1 MESNVKSY
9 KLDNY
14 YIKISI
20 FGNSIKIVLK
30 NSLEPASEHTRSFT
44 LEDFRKIDNLF
55 NTIQNLEQIIHLIDS
70 GFKNKLVKVV
80 EVGASIRIVTQ
91 VFKHGVPHQ
100 VDFPISEK
108 GAFTFTKSST
118 NKLITRKTT
127 TQTQYLKETG
137 SNEIDPRFSIE
148 IGLDP
153 SKVARQSINANTAEI
168 IKSIQDQQNINLQ
181 NLNTTKID
189 LDKIQIPPIEQTSNV
204 NLGAD
209 ILSTAQNN
217 NIQEASTQLNIEEY
231 KATSTPEITTQD
243 TSAQFNFGEY
253 QATTSTQNITTQDT
267 TAQFNYGEY
276 QATTSTPEITTQDTT
291 AQLNLGEYQATS
303 TPEIT
308 TQDTSAQFNFGEYKS
323 TSTTEITTQDTSAQ
337 FNFGEYQATSS
348 TPEITTQD
356 TSAQFNF
363 GEYQATSSTPEITTQ
378 DTSAQFN
385 FGEYQATSTPEITT
399 QDTSAQFNFG
409 EYKSTSTTE
418 MTTQYNVANTFESN
432 PISVPVETGV
442 GQTTTTTT
450 TNTYSA
456 PYITPADDLGQTD
469 TGYNQANYGEYQST
483 TNTNYDTQNFANIEI
498 KPNVQDDR
506 LNKLEGETSN
516 LKNEHEQIHN
526 KLITLSSQV
535 NSYKNQLELLE
546 KEKTSSELSS
556 LRAENAAIKQQLS
569 ELKSLRSEASDVT
582 VLRSQLLELEAL
594 RRKASEMDSLKG
606 QLNELTALRAKVAE
620 LSGLKNQLDEL
631 NSLKAQVSQI
641 NSVRMNDL
649 NMLREKVDKLFTS
662 KFNTESS
669 EKEILKQKVE
679 DLEGLNAQYEQEIRS
694 LRQSSKVQESEFE
707 KRQHIFQDKTQNIT
721 VKGDIIHSIDELEL
735 LTRKMNKNNNK
746 ITLNLIYKATTDS
759 DKAQAFHEKCDEAQ
773 STLVLVETD
782 KGKRFGGFTT
792 CSWAGDC
799 EEKKDA
805 DAFVFSLDK
814 MQVYENIPSE
824 LAIGCYPNFGPIFLG
839 CQIRIYD
846 HAFTKGGTTYE
857 KGLNFNTEE
866 DYELTGGD
874 KNFNVKEIEVYEV
887 IA

>member
-9 KLDNY
+9 TLDNY

-20 FGNSIKIVLK
+20 FGNSIKIVCK
-30 NSLEPASEHTRSFT
+30 NSLEPTSEHTRSFT
-44 LEDFRKIDNLF
+44 LEDIRKIDHAF
-55 NTIQNLEQIIHLIDS
+55 NSIQNLEQIIYLIDV
-70 GFKNKLVKVV
+70 GFKNKMVKVV
-80 EVGASIRIVTQ
+80 KVGASIRIVIQ
-91 VFKHGVPHQ
+91 VVLHGVPHQ
-100 VDFPISEK
+100 VDFPITEK
-108 GAFTFTKSST
+108 GDFTFTKSST
-118 NKLITRKTT
+118 NKLITTKTT

-137 SNEIDPRFSIE
+137 SNEIDPRFSTE

-181 NLNTTKID
+181 NLNKTKID
-189 LDKIQIPPIEQTSNV
+189 LDKIPIPPIEQTSKV
-204 NLGAD
+204 NLGTYVP
-209 ILSTAQNN
+209 STMQNY
-217 NIQEASTQLNIEEY
+217 NIQETPTQLNFEEY
-231 KATSTPEITTQD
+231 KTTSTPEITTQD

-253 QATTSTQNITTQDT
+253 QATSI
-267 TAQFNYGEY
+267 
-276 QATTSTPEITTQDTT
+276 
-291 AQLNLGEYQATS
+291 
-303 TPEIT
+303 
-308 TQDTSAQFNFGEYKS
+308 
-323 TSTTEITTQDTSAQ
+323 
-337 FNFGEYQATSS
+337 
-348 TPEITTQD
+348 PEITTQD

-385 FGEYQATSTPEITT
+385 FGEYQATST
-399 QDTSAQFNFG
+399 
-409 EYKSTSTTE
+409 TE
-418 MTTQYNVANTFESN
+418 MTTQYNVTNNFESN

-442 GQTTTTTT
+442 AQTTTTT
-450 TNTYSA
+450 TNTYSL

-469 TGYNQANYGEYQST
+469 TGYNQVNYGEYQST
-483 TNTNYDTQNFANIEI
+483 TYTNYDTQNFANIEI

-516 LKNEHEQIHN
+516 LKNEHEQIYN
-526 KLITLSSQV
+526 QLISLSSQV
-535 NSYKNQLELLE
+535 NSYKNLLELLE
-546 KEKTSSELSS
+546 KEKASSELSS

-569 ELKSLRSEASDVT
+569 ELKSLRSEASNVT

-620 LSGLKNQLDEL
+620 LSGLKTQLDEL
-631 NSLKAQVSQI
+631 NSLKAQVNQI
-641 NSVRMNDL
+641 NSIRMNDL
-649 NMLREKVDKLFTS
+649 NMLREKVDKLFSS
-662 KFNTESS
+662 KFNIENN
-669 EKEILKQKVE
+669 EKEILKQKVD

-707 KRQHIFQDKTQNIT
+707 KRRHIFQDKTQNIT
-721 VKGDIIHSIDELEL
+721 VKGDIIHSIEELEL

-759 DKAQAFHEKCDEAQ
+759 DKAQAFHEKCDDAQ
-773 STLVLVETD
+773 STLVLIETD

-799 EEKKDA
+799 QEKKDE
-805 DAFVFSLDK
+805 DAFVFSLNK

-846 HAFTKGGTTYE
+846 NAFTNGGTTYE

-874 KNFNVKEIEVYEV
+874 KSFNVKEIEVYEV
-887 IA
+887 IV

>member
-9 KLDNY
+9 TLDNY

-20 FGNSIKIVLK
+20 FGNSIKIVCK
-30 NSLEPASEHTRSFT
+30 NSLEPTSEHTRSFT
-44 LEDFRKIDNLF
+44 LEDIRKIDHAF
-55 NTIQNLEQIIHLIDS
+55 NSIQNLEQIIYLIDV
-70 GFKNKLVKVV
+70 GFKNKMVKVV
-80 EVGASIRIVTQ
+80 EVGASIRIVIQ
-91 VFKHGVPHQ
+91 VVLHGVPHQ
-100 VDFPISEK
+100 VDFPITEK
-108 GAFTFTKSST
+108 GDFTFTKSST
-118 NKLITRKTT
+118 NKLITTKTT

-137 SNEIDPRFSIE
+137 SNEIDPRFSTE

-181 NLNTTKID
+181 NLNKTKID
-189 LDKIQIPPIEQTSNV
+189 LDKIPIPPIEQTSKV
-204 NLGAD
+204 NLGTYVP
-209 ILSTAQNN
+209 STMQNY
-217 NIQEASTQLNIEEY
+217 NIQETPTQLNFEEY
-231 KATSTPEITTQD
+231 KTTSTPEITTQD

-253 QATTSTQNITTQDT
+253 QATSI
-267 TAQFNYGEY
+267 
-276 QATTSTPEITTQDTT
+276 
-291 AQLNLGEYQATS
+291 
-303 TPEIT
+303 
-308 TQDTSAQFNFGEYKS
+308 
-323 TSTTEITTQDTSAQ
+323 
-337 FNFGEYQATSS
+337 
-348 TPEITTQD
+348 PEITTQD

-385 FGEYQATSTPEITT
+385 FGEYQATST
-399 QDTSAQFNFG
+399 
-409 EYKSTSTTE
+409 TE
-418 MTTQYNVANTFESN
+418 MTTQYNVTNNFESN
-432 PISVPVETGV
+432 PISVPVKTGV
-442 GQTTTTTT
+442 AQTTT
-450 TNTYSA
+450 TNTYSP

-469 TGYNQANYGEYQST
+469 TGYNQVNYGEYQST
-483 TNTNYDTQNFANIEI
+483 TYTNYDTQNFANIEI

-516 LKNEHEQIHN
+516 LKNEHEQIYN
-526 KLITLSSQV
+526 QLISLSSQV
-535 NSYKNQLELLE
+535 NSYKNLLELLE
-546 KEKTSSELSS
+546 KEKASSELSS

-569 ELKSLRSEASDVT
+569 ELKSLRSEASNVT

-620 LSGLKNQLDEL
+620 LSGLKTQLDEL
-631 NSLKAQVSQI
+631 NSLKAQVNQI
-641 NSVRMNDL
+641 NSIRMNDL
-649 NMLREKVDKLFTS
+649 NMLREKVDKLFSS
-662 KFNTESS
+662 KFNIENN
-669 EKEILKQKVE
+669 EKEILKQKVD

-707 KRQHIFQDKTQNIT
+707 KRRHIFQDKTQNIT
-721 VKGDIIHSIDELEL
+721 VKGDIIHSIEELEL

-759 DKAQAFHEKCDEAQ
+759 DKAKAFHEKCDDAQ
-773 STLVLVETD
+773 STLVLIETD

-799 EEKKDA
+799 QEKKDE
-805 DAFVFSLDK
+805 DAFVFSLNK

-846 HAFTKGGTTYE
+846 NAFTNGGTTYE

-874 KNFNVKEIEVYEV
+874 KSFNVKEIEVYEV
-887 IA
+887 IV

>member
-9 KLDNY
+9 TLDNY

-20 FGNSIKIVLK
+20 FGNSIKIVCK
-30 NSLEPASEHTRSFT
+30 NSLKPTSEHTRSFT
-44 LEDFRKIDNLF
+44 LEDIRKIDHAF
-55 NTIQNLEQIIHLIDS
+55 NSIQNLEQIIYLIDV
-70 GFKNKLVKVV
+70 GFKNKMVKVV
-80 EVGASIRIVTQ
+80 KVGASIRIVIQ
-91 VFKHGVPHQ
+91 VVLHGVPHQ
-100 VDFPISEK
+100 VDFPITEK
-108 GAFTFTKSST
+108 GDFTFTKSST
-118 NKLITRKTT
+118 NKLITTKTT

-137 SNEIDPRFSIE
+137 SNEIDPRFSTE

-181 NLNTTKID
+181 NLNKTKID
-189 LDKIQIPPIEQTSNV
+189 LDKIPIPPIEQTSKV
-204 NLGAD
+204 NLGTYVP
-209 ILSTAQNN
+209 STMQNY
-217 NIQEASTQLNIEEY
+217 NIQETPTQLNFEEY
-231 KATSTPEITTQD
+231 KTTSTPEITTQD

-253 QATTSTQNITTQDT
+253 QATSI
-267 TAQFNYGEY
+267 
-276 QATTSTPEITTQDTT
+276 
-291 AQLNLGEYQATS
+291 
-303 TPEIT
+303 
-308 TQDTSAQFNFGEYKS
+308 
-323 TSTTEITTQDTSAQ
+323 
-337 FNFGEYQATSS
+337 
-348 TPEITTQD
+348 PEITTQD

-385 FGEYQATSTPEITT
+385 FGEYQATST
-399 QDTSAQFNFG
+399 
-409 EYKSTSTTE
+409 TE
-418 MTTQYNVANTFESN
+418 MTTQYNVTNNFESN

-442 GQTTTTTT
+442 AQTTTTT
-450 TNTYSA
+450 TNTYSL

-469 TGYNQANYGEYQST
+469 TGYNQVNYGEYQST
-483 TNTNYDTQNFANIEI
+483 TYTNYDTQNFANIEI

-526 KLITLSSQV
+526 KLISLSSQV
-535 NSYKNQLELLE
+535 NSYKNLLELLE
-546 KEKTSSELSS
+546 KEKASSELSS

-569 ELKSLRSEASDVT
+569 ELKSLRSEASNVT

-620 LSGLKNQLDEL
+620 LSGLKTQLDEL
-631 NSLKAQVSQI
+631 NSLKAQVNQI
-641 NSVRMNDL
+641 NSIRMNDL
-649 NMLREKVDKLFTS
+649 NMLREKVDKLFSS
-662 KFNTESS
+662 KFNTENK
-669 EKEILKQKVE
+669 EKEILKQKVD

-707 KRQHIFQDKTQNIT
+707 KRRHIFQDKTQNIT
-721 VKGDIIHSIDELEL
+721 VKGDIIHSIEELEL

-759 DKAQAFHEKCDEAQ
+759 DKAKAFHEKCDDAQ
-773 STLVLVETD
+773 STLVLIETD

-799 EEKKDA
+799 QEKKDE
-805 DAFVFSLDK
+805 DAFVFSLNK

-846 HAFTKGGTTYE
+846 NAFTNGGTTYE

-874 KNFNVKEIEVYEV
+874 KSFNVKEIEVYEV
-887 IA
+887 IV

>member
-9 KLDNY
+9 TLDNY

-20 FGNSIKIVLK
+20 FGNSIKIVCK
-30 NSLEPASEHTRSFT
+30 NSLKPTSEHTRSFT
-44 LEDFRKIDNLF
+44 LEDIRKIDHAF
-55 NTIQNLEQIIHLIDS
+55 NSIQNLEQIIYLIDV
-70 GFKNKLVKVV
+70 GFKNKMVKVV
-80 EVGASIRIVTQ
+80 EVGASIRIVIQ
-91 VFKHGVPHQ
+91 VVLHGVPHQ
-100 VDFPISEK
+100 VDFPITEK
-108 GAFTFTKSST
+108 GDFTFTKSST
-118 NKLITRKTT
+118 NKLITTKTT

-137 SNEIDPRFSIE
+137 SNEIDPRFSTE

-181 NLNTTKID
+181 NLNKTKID
-189 LDKIQIPPIEQTSNV
+189 LDKIPIPPIEQTSKV
-204 NLGAD
+204 NLGTYVP
-209 ILSTAQNN
+209 STMQNY
-217 NIQEASTQLNIEEY
+217 NIQETPTQLNFEEY
-231 KATSTPEITTQD
+231 KTTSTPEITTQD

-253 QATTSTQNITTQDT
+253 QATSI
-267 TAQFNYGEY
+267 
-276 QATTSTPEITTQDTT
+276 
-291 AQLNLGEYQATS
+291 
-303 TPEIT
+303 
-308 TQDTSAQFNFGEYKS
+308 
-323 TSTTEITTQDTSAQ
+323 
-337 FNFGEYQATSS
+337 
-348 TPEITTQD
+348 PEITTQD

-385 FGEYQATSTPEITT
+385 FGEYQATST
-399 QDTSAQFNFG
+399 
-409 EYKSTSTTE
+409 TE
-418 MTTQYNVANTFESN
+418 MTTQYNVTNNFESN

-442 GQTTTTTT
+442 AQTTTTT
-450 TNTYSA
+450 TNTYSL

-469 TGYNQANYGEYQST
+469 TGYNQVNYGEYQST
-483 TNTNYDTQNFANIEI
+483 TYTNYDTQNFANIEI

-526 KLITLSSQV
+526 KLISLSSQV
-535 NSYKNQLELLE
+535 NSYKNLLELLE
-546 KEKTSSELSS
+546 KEKASSELSS

-569 ELKSLRSEASDVT
+569 ELKSLRSEASNVT

-620 LSGLKNQLDEL
+620 LSGLKTQLDEL
-631 NSLKAQVSQI
+631 NSLKAQVNQI
-641 NSVRMNDL
+641 NSIRMNDL
-649 NMLREKVDKLFTS
+649 NMLREKVDKLFSS
-662 KFNTESS
+662 KFNTENK
-669 EKEILKQKVE
+669 EKEILKQKVD

-707 KRQHIFQDKTQNIT
+707 KRRHIFQDKTQNIT
-721 VKGDIIHSIDELEL
+721 VKGDIIHSIEELEL

-759 DKAQAFHEKCDEAQ
+759 DKAKAFHEKCDDAQ
-773 STLVLVETD
+773 STLVLIETD

-799 EEKKDA
+799 QEKKDE
-805 DAFVFSLDK
+805 DAFVFSLNK

-846 HAFTKGGTTYE
+846 NAFTNGGTTYE

-874 KNFNVKEIEVYEV
+874 KSFNVKEIEVYEV
-887 IA
+887 IV

>member
-9 KLDNY
+9 TLDNY
-14 YIKISI
+14 FIKISI
-20 FGNSIKIVLK
+20 FGNSIKIVCK
-30 NSLEPASEHTRSFT
+30 NSLEPTSEHTRSFT
-44 LEDFRKIDNLF
+44 LEDIRKIDHAF
-55 NTIQNLEQIIHLIDS
+55 NSIQNLEQIIYLIDV
-70 GFKNKLVKVV
+70 GFKNKMVKVV
-80 EVGASIRIVTQ
+80 KVGASIRIVIQ
-91 VFKHGVPHQ
+91 VVLHGVPHQ
-100 VDFPISEK
+100 VDFPITEK
-108 GAFTFTKSST
+108 GDFTFTKSST
-118 NKLITRKTT
+118 NKLITTKTT

-137 SNEIDPRFSIE
+137 SNEIDPRFSTE

-181 NLNTTKID
+181 NLNKTKID
-189 LDKIQIPPIEQTSNV
+189 LDKIPIPPIEQTSKV
-204 NLGAD
+204 NLGTYVP
-209 ILSTAQNN
+209 STMQNY
-217 NIQEASTQLNIEEY
+217 NIQETPTQLNFEEY
-231 KATSTPEITTQD
+231 KTTSTPEITTQD

-253 QATTSTQNITTQDT
+253 QATSI
-267 TAQFNYGEY
+267 
-276 QATTSTPEITTQDTT
+276 
-291 AQLNLGEYQATS
+291 
-303 TPEIT
+303 
-308 TQDTSAQFNFGEYKS
+308 
-323 TSTTEITTQDTSAQ
+323 
-337 FNFGEYQATSS
+337 
-348 TPEITTQD
+348 PEITTQD

-385 FGEYQATSTPEITT
+385 FGEYQATST
-399 QDTSAQFNFG
+399 
-409 EYKSTSTTE
+409 TE
-418 MTTQYNVANTFESN
+418 MTTQYNVTNNFESN

-442 GQTTTTTT
+442 AQTTTTT
-450 TNTYSA
+450 TNTYSL

-469 TGYNQANYGEYQST
+469 TGYNQVNYGEYQST
-483 TNTNYDTQNFANIEI
+483 TYTNYDTQNFANIEI

-526 KLITLSSQV
+526 KLISLSSQV

-569 ELKSLRSEASDVT
+569 ELKSLRSEASNVT

-620 LSGLKNQLDEL
+620 LSGLKTQLDEL
-631 NSLKAQVSQI
+631 NSLKAQVNQI
-641 NSVRMNDL
+641 NSIRMNDL
-649 NMLREKVDKLFTS
+649 NMLREKVDKLFSS
-662 KFNTESS
+662 KFNIENN
-669 EKEILKQKVE
+669 EKEILKQKVD

-707 KRQHIFQDKTQNIT
+707 KRRHIFQDKTQNIT
-721 VKGDIIHSIDELEL
+721 VKGDIIHSIEELEL

-759 DKAQAFHEKCDEAQ
+759 DKAKAFHEKCDDAQ
-773 STLVLVETD
+773 STLVLIETD

-799 EEKKDA
+799 QEKKDE
-805 DAFVFSLDK
+805 DAFVFSLNK

-846 HAFTKGGTTYE
+846 NAFTNGGTTYE

-874 KNFNVKEIEVYEV
+874 KSFNVKEIEVYEV
-887 IA
+887 IV

>member
-9 KLDNY
+9 TLDNY

-20 FGNSIKIVLK
+20 FGNSIKIVCK
-30 NSLEPASEHTRSFT
+30 NSLKPTSEHTRSFT
-44 LEDFRKIDNLF
+44 LEDIRKIDHAF
-55 NTIQNLEQIIHLIDS
+55 NSIQNLEQIIYLIDV
-70 GFKNKLVKVV
+70 GFKNKMVKVV
-80 EVGASIRIVTQ
+80 EVGASIRIVIQ
-91 VFKHGVPHQ
+91 VVLHGVPHQ
-100 VDFPISEK
+100 VDFPITEK
-108 GAFTFTKSST
+108 GDFTFTKSST
-118 NKLITRKTT
+118 NKLITTKTT

-137 SNEIDPRFSIE
+137 SNEIDPRFSTE

-181 NLNTTKID
+181 NLNKTKID
-189 LDKIQIPPIEQTSNV
+189 LDKIPIPPIEQTSKV
-204 NLGAD
+204 NLGTYVP
-209 ILSTAQNN
+209 STMQNY
-217 NIQEASTQLNIEEY
+217 NIQETPTQLNFEEY
-231 KATSTPEITTQD
+231 KTTSTPEITTQD

-253 QATTSTQNITTQDT
+253 QATSI
-267 TAQFNYGEY
+267 
-276 QATTSTPEITTQDTT
+276 
-291 AQLNLGEYQATS
+291 
-303 TPEIT
+303 
-308 TQDTSAQFNFGEYKS
+308 
-323 TSTTEITTQDTSAQ
+323 
-337 FNFGEYQATSS
+337 
-348 TPEITTQD
+348 PEITTQD

-385 FGEYQATSTPEITT
+385 FGEYQATST
-399 QDTSAQFNFG
+399 
-409 EYKSTSTTE
+409 TE
-418 MTTQYNVANTFESN
+418 MTTQYNVTNNFESN

-442 GQTTTTTT
+442 AQTTTTT
-450 TNTYSA
+450 TNTYSL

-469 TGYNQANYGEYQST
+469 TGYNQVNYGEYQST
-483 TNTNYDTQNFANIEI
+483 TYTNYDTQNFANIEI

-516 LKNEHEQIHN
+516 LKNEHEQIYN
-526 KLITLSSQV
+526 QLISLSSQV
-535 NSYKNQLELLE
+535 NSYKNLLELLE
-546 KEKTSSELSS
+546 KEKASSELSS

-569 ELKSLRSEASDVT
+569 ELKSLRSEASNVT

-620 LSGLKNQLDEL
+620 LSGLKTQLDEL
-631 NSLKAQVSQI
+631 NSLKAQVNQI
-641 NSVRMNDL
+641 NSIRMNDL
-649 NMLREKVDKLFTS
+649 NMLREKVDKLFSS
-662 KFNTESS
+662 KFNTENN
-669 EKEILKQKVE
+669 EKEILKQKVD

-707 KRQHIFQDKTQNIT
+707 KRRHIFQDKTQNIT
-721 VKGDIIHSIDELEL
+721 VKGDIIHSIEELEL

-759 DKAQAFHEKCDEAQ
+759 DKAKAFHEKCDDAQ
-773 STLVLVETD
+773 STLVLIETD

-799 EEKKDA
+799 QEKKDE
-805 DAFVFSLDK
+805 DAFVFSLNK

-846 HAFTKGGTTYE
+846 NAFTNGGTTYE

-874 KNFNVKEIEVYEV
+874 KSFNVKEIEVYEV
-887 IA
+887 IV

>member
-9 KLDNY
+9 TLDNY

-20 FGNSIKIVLK
+20 FGNSIKIVCK
-30 NSLEPASEHTRSFT
+30 NSLKPTSEHTRSFT
-44 LEDFRKIDNLF
+44 LEDIRKIDHAF
-55 NTIQNLEQIIHLIDS
+55 NSIQNLEQIIYLIDV
-70 GFKNKLVKVV
+70 GFKNKMVKVV
-80 EVGASIRIVTQ
+80 EVGASIRIVIQ
-91 VFKHGVPHQ
+91 VVLHGVPHQ
-100 VDFPISEK
+100 VDFPITEK
-108 GAFTFTKSST
+108 GDFTFTKSST
-118 NKLITRKTT
+118 NKLITTKTT
-127 TQTQYLKETG
+127 TQTQYLDETG
-137 SNEIDPRFSIE
+137 SNEIDPRFSTE

-181 NLNTTKID
+181 NLNKTKID
-189 LDKIQIPPIEQTSNV
+189 LDKIPIPPIEQTSKV
-204 NLGAD
+204 NLGTYVP
-209 ILSTAQNN
+209 STMQNY
-217 NIQEASTQLNIEEY
+217 NIQETPTQLNFEEY
-231 KATSTPEITTQD
+231 KTTSTPEITTQD

-253 QATTSTQNITTQDT
+253 QATSI
-267 TAQFNYGEY
+267 
-276 QATTSTPEITTQDTT
+276 
-291 AQLNLGEYQATS
+291 
-303 TPEIT
+303 
-308 TQDTSAQFNFGEYKS
+308 
-323 TSTTEITTQDTSAQ
+323 
-337 FNFGEYQATSS
+337 
-348 TPEITTQD
+348 PEITTQD

-385 FGEYQATSTPEITT
+385 YGEYQATST
-399 QDTSAQFNFG
+399 
-409 EYKSTSTTE
+409 TE
-418 MTTQYNVANTFESN
+418 MTTKYNVTNTFESN

-442 GQTTTTTT
+442 AQTTTTTT
-450 TNTYSA
+450 TNTYSL

-469 TGYNQANYGEYQST
+469 TGYNQVNYGEYQST
-483 TNTNYDTQNFANIEI
+483 TYTNYDTQNFANIEI

-526 KLITLSSQV
+526 KLISLSSQV
-535 NSYKNQLELLE
+535 NSYKNLLELLE

-569 ELKSLRSEASDVT
+569 ELKSLRSEASNVT

-620 LSGLKNQLDEL
+620 LSGLKTQLDEL
-631 NSLKAQVSQI
+631 NSLKAQVNQI
-641 NSVRMNDL
+641 NSIRMNDL
-649 NMLREKVDKLFTS
+649 NMLREKVDKLFSS
-662 KFNTESS
+662 KFNNENN
-669 EKEILKQKVE
+669 EKEILKQKVD

-707 KRQHIFQDKTQNIT
+707 KRRHIFQDKTQNIT
-721 VKGDIIHSIDELEL
+721 VKGDIIHSIEELEL

-759 DKAQAFHEKCDEAQ
+759 DKAKAFHEKCDDAQ
-773 STLVLVETD
+773 STLVLIETD

-799 EEKKDA
+799 QEKKDE

-824 LAIGCYPNFGPIFLG
+824 LAIGCYPNYGPIFLG

-846 HAFTKGGTTYE
+846 NAFTNGGTTYE

-874 KNFNVKEIEVYEV
+874 KSFNVKEIEVYEV
-887 IA
+887 IV

>member
-9 KLDNY
+9 TLDNY

-20 FGNSIKIVLK
+20 FGNSIKIVCK
-30 NSLEPASEHTRSFT
+30 NSLKPTSEHTRSFT
-44 LEDFRKIDNLF
+44 LEDIRKIDHAF
-55 NTIQNLEQIIHLIDS
+55 NSIQNLEQIIYLIDV
-70 GFKNKLVKVV
+70 GFKNKMVKVV
-80 EVGASIRIVTQ
+80 EVGASIRIVIQ
-91 VFKHGVPHQ
+91 VVLHGVPHQ
-100 VDFPISEK
+100 VDFPITEK
-108 GAFTFTKSST
+108 GDFTFTKSST
-118 NKLITRKTT
+118 NKLITTKTT

-137 SNEIDPRFSIE
+137 SNEIDPRFSTE

-181 NLNTTKID
+181 NLNKTKID
-189 LDKIQIPPIEQTSNV
+189 LDKIPIPPIEQTSKV
-204 NLGAD
+204 NLGTYVP
-209 ILSTAQNN
+209 STMQNY
-217 NIQEASTQLNIEEY
+217 NIQETPTQLNFEEY
-231 KATSTPEITTQD
+231 KTTSTPEITTQD

-253 QATTSTQNITTQDT
+253 QATSI
-267 TAQFNYGEY
+267 
-276 QATTSTPEITTQDTT
+276 
-291 AQLNLGEYQATS
+291 
-303 TPEIT
+303 
-308 TQDTSAQFNFGEYKS
+308 
-323 TSTTEITTQDTSAQ
+323 
-337 FNFGEYQATSS
+337 
-348 TPEITTQD
+348 PEITTQD

-385 FGEYQATSTPEITT
+385 FGEYQATST
-399 QDTSAQFNFG
+399 
-409 EYKSTSTTE
+409 TE
-418 MTTQYNVANTFESN
+418 MTTQYNVTNNFESN

-442 GQTTTTTT
+442 AQTTTTTS
-450 TNTYSA
+450 NTYSL

-469 TGYNQANYGEYQST
+469 TGYNQVNYGEYQST
-483 TNTNYDTQNFANIEI
+483 TYTNYDTQNFANIEI

-516 LKNEHEQIHN
+516 LKNEHEQIYN
-526 KLITLSSQV
+526 QLISLSSQV
-535 NSYKNQLELLE
+535 NSYKNLLELLE
-546 KEKTSSELSS
+546 KEKASSELSS

-569 ELKSLRSEASDVT
+569 ELKSLRSEASNVT

-620 LSGLKNQLDEL
+620 LSGLKTQLDEL
-631 NSLKAQVSQI
+631 NSLKAQVNQI
-641 NSVRMNDL
+641 NSIRMNDL
-649 NMLREKVDKLFTS
+649 NMLREKVDKLFSS
-662 KFNTESS
+662 KFNNENN
-669 EKEILKQKVE
+669 EKEILKQKVD

-707 KRQHIFQDKTQNIT
+707 KRRHIFQDKTQNIT
-721 VKGDIIHSIDELEL
+721 VKGDIIHSIEELEL

-759 DKAQAFHEKCDEAQ
+759 DKAKAFHEKCDDAQ
-773 STLVLVETD
+773 STLVLIETD

-799 EEKKDA
+799 QEKKDE
-805 DAFVFSLDK
+805 DAFVFSLNK

-846 HAFTKGGTTYE
+846 NAFTNGGTTYE

-874 KNFNVKEIEVYEV
+874 KSFNVKEIEVYEV
-887 IA
+887 IV

>member
-9 KLDNY
+9 TLDNY
-14 YIKISI
+14 FIKISI
-20 FGNSIKIVLK
+20 FGNSIKIVCK
-30 NSLEPASEHTRSFT
+30 NSLEPTSEHTRSFT
-44 LEDFRKIDNLF
+44 LEDIRKIDHAF
-55 NTIQNLEQIIHLIDS
+55 NSIQNLEQIIYLIDV
-70 GFKNKLVKVV
+70 GFKNKMVKVV
-80 EVGASIRIVTQ
+80 EVGASIRIVIQ
-91 VFKHGVPHQ
+91 VVLHGVPHQ
-100 VDFPISEK
+100 VDFPITEK
-108 GAFTFTKSST
+108 GDFTFTKSST
-118 NKLITRKTT
+118 NKLITTKTT

-137 SNEIDPRFSIE
+137 SNEIDPRFSTE

-181 NLNTTKID
+181 NLNKTKID
-189 LDKIQIPPIEQTSNV
+189 LDKIPIPPIEQTSKV
-204 NLGAD
+204 NLGTYVP
-209 ILSTAQNN
+209 STEQNY
-217 NIQEASTQLNIEEY
+217 NIQETSTQLNFEEY
-231 KATSTPEITTQD
+231 KTTSTPEITTQD

-253 QATTSTQNITTQDT
+253 QATSI
-267 TAQFNYGEY
+267 
-276 QATTSTPEITTQDTT
+276 
-291 AQLNLGEYQATS
+291 
-303 TPEIT
+303 
-308 TQDTSAQFNFGEYKS
+308 
-323 TSTTEITTQDTSAQ
+323 
-337 FNFGEYQATSS
+337 
-348 TPEITTQD
+348 PEITTQD

-385 FGEYQATSTPEITT
+385 FGEYQATST
-399 QDTSAQFNFG
+399 
-409 EYKSTSTTE
+409 TE
-418 MTTQYNVANTFESN
+418 MTTQYNVTNTFESN

-442 GQTTTTTT
+442 AQTTTTT
-450 TNTYSA
+450 TNTYSL

-469 TGYNQANYGEYQST
+469 TGYNQVNYGEYQST
-483 TNTNYDTQNFANIEI
+483 TYTNYDTQNFANIEI

-516 LKNEHEQIHN
+516 LKNEHEQIYN
-526 KLITLSSQV
+526 QLISLSSQV
-535 NSYKNQLELLE
+535 NSYKNLLELLE
-546 KEKTSSELSS
+546 KEKASSELSS

-569 ELKSLRSEASDVT
+569 ELKSLRSEASNVT

-606 QLNELTALRAKVAE
+606 QLDELTALRAKVAE
-620 LSGLKNQLDEL
+620 LSGLKTQLDEL
-631 NSLKAQVSQI
+631 NSLKAQVNQI
-641 NSVRMNDL
+641 NSIRMNDL
-649 NMLREKVDKLFTS
+649 NMLREKVDKLFSS
-662 KFNTESS
+662 KFNTENK
-669 EKEILKQKVE
+669 EKEILKQKVD

-707 KRQHIFQDKTQNIT
+707 KRRHIFQDKTQNIT
-721 VKGDIIHSIDELEL
+721 VKGDIIHSIEELEL

-759 DKAQAFHEKCDEAQ
+759 DKAKAFHEKCDDAQ
-773 STLVLVETD
+773 STLVLIETD

-799 EEKKDA
+799 QEKKDE
-805 DAFVFSLDK
+805 DAFVFSLNK

-846 HAFTKGGTTYE
+846 NAFTNGGTTYE

-874 KNFNVKEIEVYEV
+874 KSFNVKEIEVYEV
-887 IA
+887 IV

>member
-9 KLDNY
+9 TLDNY

-20 FGNSIKIVLK
+20 FGNSIKIVCK
-30 NSLEPASEHTRSFT
+30 NSLEPTSEHTRSFT
-44 LEDFRKIDNLF
+44 LEDIRKIDHAF
-55 NTIQNLEQIIHLIDS
+55 NSIQNLEQIIYLIDV
-70 GFKNKLVKVV
+70 GFKNKMVKVV
-80 EVGASIRIVTQ
+80 EVGASIRIVIQ
-91 VFKHGVPHQ
+91 VVLHGVPHQ
-100 VDFPISEK
+100 VDFPITEK
-108 GAFTFTKSST
+108 GDFTFTKSST
-118 NKLITRKTT
+118 NKLITTKTT

-181 NLNTTKID
+181 NLNKTKID
-189 LDKIQIPPIEQTSNV
+189 LDKIPIPPIEQTSKV
-204 NLGAD
+204 NLGTYVP
-209 ILSTAQNN
+209 STEQNY
-217 NIQEASTQLNIEEY
+217 NIQETSTQLNFEEY
-231 KATSTPEITTQD
+231 KTTSTPEITTQD

-253 QATTSTQNITTQDT
+253 QATSI
-267 TAQFNYGEY
+267 
-276 QATTSTPEITTQDTT
+276 
-291 AQLNLGEYQATS
+291 
-303 TPEIT
+303 
-308 TQDTSAQFNFGEYKS
+308 
-323 TSTTEITTQDTSAQ
+323 
-337 FNFGEYQATSS
+337 
-348 TPEITTQD
+348 PEITTQD

-385 FGEYQATSTPEITT
+385 FGEYQATST
-399 QDTSAQFNFG
+399 
-409 EYKSTSTTE
+409 TE
-418 MTTQYNVANTFESN
+418 MTTQYNVTNNFESN
-432 PISVPVETGV
+432 PISVPVKTGV
-442 GQTTTTTT
+442 AQTTTTT
-450 TNTYSA
+450 TNTYSP

-469 TGYNQANYGEYQST
+469 TGYNQVNYGEYQST
-483 TNTNYDTQNFANIEI
+483 TYTNYDTQNFANIEI

-526 KLITLSSQV
+526 KLISLSSQV

-569 ELKSLRSEASDVT
+569 ELKSLRSEASNVT

-620 LSGLKNQLDEL
+620 LSGLKTQLDEL
-631 NSLKAQVSQI
+631 NSLKAQVNQI
-641 NSVRMNDL
+641 NSIRMNDL
-649 NMLREKVDKLFTS
+649 NMLREKVDKLFSS
-662 KFNTESS
+662 KFNIENN
-669 EKEILKQKVE
+669 EKEILKQKVD

-707 KRQHIFQDKTQNIT
+707 KRRHIFQDKTQNIT
-721 VKGDIIHSIDELEL
+721 VKGDIIHSIEELEL

-759 DKAQAFHEKCDEAQ
+759 DKAKAFHEKCDDAQ
-773 STLVLVETD
+773 STLVLIETD

-799 EEKKDA
+799 QEKKDE

-846 HAFTKGGTTYE
+846 HAFTNGGTTYE

-874 KNFNVKEIEVYEV
+874 KSFNVKEIEVYEV
-887 IA
+887 IV

>member
-9 KLDNY
+9 TLDNY

-20 FGNSIKIVLK
+20 FGNSIKIVCK
-30 NSLEPASEHTRSFT
+30 NSLEPTSEHTRSFT
-44 LEDFRKIDNLF
+44 LEDIRKIDHAF
-55 NTIQNLEQIIHLIDS
+55 NSIQNLEQIIYLIDV
-70 GFKNKLVKVV
+70 GFKNKMVKVV
-80 EVGASIRIVTQ
+80 KVGASIRIVIQ
-91 VFKHGVPHQ
+91 VVLHGVPHQ
-100 VDFPISEK
+100 VDFPITEK
-108 GAFTFTKSST
+108 GDFTFTKSST
-118 NKLITRKTT
+118 NKLITTKTT

-137 SNEIDPRFSIE
+137 SNEIDPRFSTE

-181 NLNTTKID
+181 NLNKTKID
-189 LDKIQIPPIEQTSNV
+189 LDKIPIPPIEQTSKV
-204 NLGAD
+204 NLGTYVP
-209 ILSTAQNN
+209 STEQNY
-217 NIQEASTQLNIEEY
+217 NIQETSTQLNFEEY
-231 KATSTPEITTQD
+231 KTTSTPEITTQD

-253 QATTSTQNITTQDT
+253 QATSI
-267 TAQFNYGEY
+267 
-276 QATTSTPEITTQDTT
+276 
-291 AQLNLGEYQATS
+291 
-303 TPEIT
+303 
-308 TQDTSAQFNFGEYKS
+308 
-323 TSTTEITTQDTSAQ
+323 
-337 FNFGEYQATSS
+337 
-348 TPEITTQD
+348 PEITTQD

-385 FGEYQATSTPEITT
+385 FGEYQATST
-399 QDTSAQFNFG
+399 
-409 EYKSTSTTE
+409 TE
-418 MTTQYNVANTFESN
+418 MTTQYNVTNTFESN

-442 GQTTTTTT
+442 AQTTTTT
-450 TNTYSA
+450 TNTYSL

-469 TGYNQANYGEYQST
+469 TGYNQVNYGEYQST
-483 TNTNYDTQNFANIEI
+483 TYTNYDTQNFANIEI

-526 KLITLSSQV
+526 KLISLSSQV
-535 NSYKNQLELLE
+535 NSYKNLLELLE
-546 KEKTSSELSS
+546 KEKASSELSS

-569 ELKSLRSEASDVT
+569 ELKSLRSEASNVT

-620 LSGLKNQLDEL
+620 LSGLKTQLDEL
-631 NSLKAQVSQI
+631 NSLKAQVNQI
-641 NSVRMNDL
+641 NSIRMNDL
-649 NMLREKVDKLFTS
+649 NMLREKVDKLFSS
-662 KFNTESS
+662 KFNTENK
-669 EKEILKQKVE
+669 EKEILKQKVD

-707 KRQHIFQDKTQNIT
+707 KRRHIFQDKTQNIT
-721 VKGDIIHSIDELEL
+721 VKGDIIHSIEELEL

-759 DKAQAFHEKCDEAQ
+759 DKAKAFHEKCDDAQ
-773 STLVLVETD
+773 STLVLIETD

-799 EEKKDA
+799 QEKKDE
-805 DAFVFSLDK
+805 DAFVFSLNK

-846 HAFTKGGTTYE
+846 NAFTNGGTTYE

-874 KNFNVKEIEVYEV
+874 KSFNVKEIEVYEV
-887 IA
+887 IV

>member
-9 KLDNY
+9 TLDNY

-20 FGNSIKIVLK
+20 FGNSIKIVCK
-30 NSLEPASEHTRSFT
+30 NSLEPTSEHTRSFT
-44 LEDFRKIDNLF
+44 LEDIRKIDHAF
-55 NTIQNLEQIIHLIDS
+55 NSIQNLEQIIYLIDV
-70 GFKNKLVKVV
+70 GFKNKMVKVV
-80 EVGASIRIVTQ
+80 KVGASIRIVIQ
-91 VFKHGVPHQ
+91 VVLHGVPHQ
-100 VDFPISEK
+100 VDFPITEK
-108 GAFTFTKSST
+108 GDFTFTKSST
-118 NKLITRKTT
+118 NKLITTKTT

-137 SNEIDPRFSIE
+137 SNEIDPRFSTE

-181 NLNTTKID
+181 NLNKTKID
-189 LDKIQIPPIEQTSNV
+189 LDKIPIPPIEQTSKV
-204 NLGAD
+204 NLGTYVP
-209 ILSTAQNN
+209 STEQNY
-217 NIQEASTQLNIEEY
+217 NIQETSTQLNFEEY
-231 KATSTPEITTQD
+231 KTT
-243 TSAQFNFGEY
+243 
-253 QATTSTQNITTQDT
+253 
-267 TAQFNYGEY
+267 
-276 QATTSTPEITTQDTT
+276 
-291 AQLNLGEYQATS
+291 
-303 TPEIT
+303 
-308 TQDTSAQFNFGEYKS
+308 
-323 TSTTEITTQDTSAQ
+323 
-337 FNFGEYQATSS
+337 
-348 TPEITTQD
+348 
-356 TSAQFNF
+356 
-363 GEYQATSSTPEITTQ
+363 STPEITTQ

-409 EYKSTSTTE
+409 EYQATSSTPKITTQDTSAQFNFGEYQATSSTPKITTQDTSAQFNFGEYQATSTTE
-418 MTTQYNVANTFESN
+418 MTTQYNVTNTFESN

-442 GQTTTTTT
+442 AQTTTTT
-450 TNTYSA
+450 TNTYSL

-469 TGYNQANYGEYQST
+469 TGYNQVNYGEYQST
-483 TNTNYDTQNFANIEI
+483 TYTNYDTQNFANIEI

-516 LKNEHEQIHN
+516 LKNEHEQIYN
-526 KLITLSSQV
+526 QLISLSSQV
-535 NSYKNQLELLE
+535 NSYKNLLELLE
-546 KEKTSSELSS
+546 KEKASSELSS

-569 ELKSLRSEASDVT
+569 ELKSLRSEASNVT

-620 LSGLKNQLDEL
+620 LSGLKTQLDEL
-631 NSLKAQVSQI
+631 NSLKAQVNQI
-641 NSVRMNDL
+641 NSIRMNDL
-649 NMLREKVDKLFTS
+649 NMLREKVDKLFSS
-662 KFNTESS
+662 KFNTENK
-669 EKEILKQKVE
+669 EKEILKQKVD

-707 KRQHIFQDKTQNIT
+707 KRRHIFQDKTQNIT
-721 VKGDIIHSIDELEL
+721 VKGDIIHSIEELEL

-759 DKAQAFHEKCDEAQ
+759 DKAKAFHEKCDDAQ
-773 STLVLVETD
+773 STLVLIETD

-799 EEKKDA
+799 QEKKDE
-805 DAFVFSLDK
+805 DAFVFSLNK

-846 HAFTKGGTTYE
+846 NAFTNGGTTYE

-874 KNFNVKEIEVYEV
+874 KSFNVKEIEVYEV
-887 IA
+887 IV

>member
-9 KLDNY
+9 TLDNY

-20 FGNSIKIVLK
+20 FGNSIKIVCK
-30 NSLEPASEHTRSFT
+30 NSLEPTSEHTRSFT
-44 LEDFRKIDNLF
+44 LEDIRKIDHAF
-55 NTIQNLEQIIHLIDS
+55 NSIQNLEQIIYLIDV
-70 GFKNKLVKVV
+70 GFKNKMVKVV
-80 EVGASIRIVTQ
+80 KVGASIRIVIQ
-91 VFKHGVPHQ
+91 VVLHGVPHQ
-100 VDFPISEK
+100 VDFPITEK
-108 GAFTFTKSST
+108 GDFTFTKSST
-118 NKLITRKTT
+118 NKLITTKTT

-137 SNEIDPRFSIE
+137 SNEIDPRFSTE

-181 NLNTTKID
+181 NLNKTKID
-189 LDKIQIPPIEQTSNV
+189 LDKIPIPPIEQTSKV
-204 NLGAD
+204 NLGTYVP
-209 ILSTAQNN
+209 STMQNY
-217 NIQEASTQLNIEEY
+217 NIQETPTQLNFEEY
-231 KATSTPEITTQD
+231 KTTSTPEITTQD

-253 QATTSTQNITTQDT
+253 QATSI
-267 TAQFNYGEY
+267 
-276 QATTSTPEITTQDTT
+276 
-291 AQLNLGEYQATS
+291 
-303 TPEIT
+303 
-308 TQDTSAQFNFGEYKS
+308 
-323 TSTTEITTQDTSAQ
+323 
-337 FNFGEYQATSS
+337 
-348 TPEITTQD
+348 PEITTQD

-385 FGEYQATSTPEITT
+385 FGEYQATST
-399 QDTSAQFNFG
+399 
-409 EYKSTSTTE
+409 TE
-418 MTTQYNVANTFESN
+418 MTTKYNVTNTFESN

-442 GQTTTTTT
+442 AQTTTTT
-450 TNTYSA
+450 TNTYSL

-469 TGYNQANYGEYQST
+469 TGYNQVNYGEYQST
-483 TNTNYDTQNFANIEI
+483 TYTNYDTQNFANIEI

-516 LKNEHEQIHN
+516 LKNEHEQIYN
-526 KLITLSSQV
+526 QLISLSSQV
-535 NSYKNQLELLE
+535 NSYKNLLELLE
-546 KEKTSSELSS
+546 KEKASSELSS

-569 ELKSLRSEASDVT
+569 ELKSLRSEASNVT
-582 VLRSQLLELEAL
+582 VLRSQLSELEAL

-620 LSGLKNQLDEL
+620 LSGLKTQLDEL
-631 NSLKAQVSQI
+631 NSLKAQVNQI
-641 NSVRMNDL
+641 NSTRMNDL
-649 NMLREKVDKLFTS
+649 NMLREKVDKLFSS
-662 KFNTESS
+662 KFNIENN
-669 EKEILKQKVE
+669 EKEILKQKVD

-707 KRQHIFQDKTQNIT
+707 KRRHIFQDKTQNIT
-721 VKGDIIHSIDELEL
+721 VKGDIIHSIEELEL

-759 DKAQAFHEKCDEAQ
+759 DKAKAFHEKCDDAQ
-773 STLVLVETD
+773 STLVLIETD

-799 EEKKDA
+799 QEKKDE
-805 DAFVFSLDK
+805 DAFVFSLNK

-846 HAFTKGGTTYE
+846 NAFTNGGTTYE

-874 KNFNVKEIEVYEV
+874 KSFNVKEIEVYEV
-887 IA
+887 IV

>member
-9 KLDNY
+9 TLDNY

-20 FGNSIKIVLK
+20 FGNSIKIACK
-30 NSLEPASEHTRSFT
+30 NSLEPTSEYTRLFT
-44 LEDFRKIDNLF
+44 LEDIRKIDHAF
-55 NTIQNLEQIIHLIDS
+55 NSIQNLEQIIYLIDV
-70 GFKNKLVKVV
+70 GFKNKMVKVV
-80 EVGASIRIVTQ
+80 EVGASIRIVIQ
-91 VFKHGVPHQ
+91 VVLHGVPHQ
-100 VDFPISEK
+100 VDFPITEK
-108 GAFTFTKSST
+108 GDFTFTKSST
-118 NKLITRKTT
+118 NKLITTKTT

-137 SNEIDPRFSIE
+137 SNEIDPRFSTE

-181 NLNTTKID
+181 NLNKTKID
-189 LDKIQIPPIEQTSNV
+189 LDKIPIPPIEQTSKV
-204 NLGAD
+204 NLGTYVP
-209 ILSTAQNN
+209 STMQNY
-217 NIQEASTQLNIEEY
+217 NIQETPTQLNFEEY
-231 KATSTPEITTQD
+231 KTTSTPEITTQD

-253 QATTSTQNITTQDT
+253 QATSI
-267 TAQFNYGEY
+267 
-276 QATTSTPEITTQDTT
+276 
-291 AQLNLGEYQATS
+291 
-303 TPEIT
+303 
-308 TQDTSAQFNFGEYKS
+308 
-323 TSTTEITTQDTSAQ
+323 
-337 FNFGEYQATSS
+337 
-348 TPEITTQD
+348 PEITTQD

-385 FGEYQATSTPEITT
+385 FGEYQATST
-399 QDTSAQFNFG
+399 
-409 EYKSTSTTE
+409 TE
-418 MTTQYNVANTFESN
+418 MTTQYNVTNNFESN

-442 GQTTTTTT
+442 AQTTTTT
-450 TNTYSA
+450 TNTYSL

-469 TGYNQANYGEYQST
+469 TGYNQVNYGEYQST
-483 TNTNYDTQNFANIEI
+483 TYTNYDTQNFANIEI

-526 KLITLSSQV
+526 KLISLSSQV
-535 NSYKNQLELLE
+535 NSYKNLLELLE
-546 KEKTSSELSS
+546 KEKASSELSS

-569 ELKSLRSEASDVT
+569 ELKSLRSEASNVT

-620 LSGLKNQLDEL
+620 LSGLKTQLDEL
-631 NSLKAQVSQI
+631 NSLKAQVNQI
-641 NSVRMNDL
+641 NSIRMNDL
-649 NMLREKVDKLFTS
+649 NMLREKVDKLFSS
-662 KFNTESS
+662 KFNIENN
-669 EKEILKQKVE
+669 EKEILKQKVD

-707 KRQHIFQDKTQNIT
+707 KRRHIFQDKTQNIT
-721 VKGDIIHSIDELEL
+721 VKGDIIHSIEELEL

-759 DKAQAFHEKCDEAQ
+759 DKAKAFHEKCDDAQ
-773 STLVLVETD
+773 STLVLIETD

-799 EEKKDA
+799 QEKKDE
-805 DAFVFSLDK
+805 DAFVFSLNK

-846 HAFTKGGTTYE
+846 HAFTNGGTTYE

-874 KNFNVKEIEVYEV
+874 KSFNVKEIEVYEV
-887 IA
+887 IV

>member
-9 KLDNY
+9 TLDNY

-20 FGNSIKIVLK
+20 FGNSIKIVCK
-30 NSLEPASEHTRSFT
+30 NSLEPTSEHTRSFT
-44 LEDFRKIDNLF
+44 LEDIRKIDHAF
-55 NTIQNLEQIIHLIDS
+55 NSIQNLEQIIYLIDV
-70 GFKNKLVKVV
+70 GFKNKMVKVV
-80 EVGASIRIVTQ
+80 KVGASIRIVIQ
-91 VFKHGVPHQ
+91 VVLHGVPHQ
-100 VDFPISEK
+100 VDFPITEK
-108 GAFTFTKSST
+108 GDFTFTKSST
-118 NKLITRKTT
+118 NKLITTKTT

-137 SNEIDPRFSIE
+137 SNEIDPRFSTE

-181 NLNTTKID
+181 NLNKTKID
-189 LDKIQIPPIEQTSNV
+189 LDKIPIPPIEQTSKV
-204 NLGAD
+204 NLGTYVP
-209 ILSTAQNN
+209 STMQNY
-217 NIQEASTQLNIEEY
+217 NIQETPTQLNFEEY
-231 KATSTPEITTQD
+231 KTTSTPEITTQD

-253 QATTSTQNITTQDT
+253 QAT
-267 TAQFNYGEY
+267 
-276 QATTSTPEITTQDTT
+276 
-291 AQLNLGEYQATS
+291 
-303 TPEIT
+303 
-308 TQDTSAQFNFGEYKS
+308 
-323 TSTTEITTQDTSAQ
+323 
-337 FNFGEYQATSS
+337 S

-385 FGEYQATSTPEITT
+385 FGEYQATST
-399 QDTSAQFNFG
+399 
-409 EYKSTSTTE
+409 TE
-418 MTTQYNVANTFESN
+418 MTTQYNVTNNFESN

-442 GQTTTTTT
+442 AQTTTTT
-450 TNTYSA
+450 TNTYSL

-469 TGYNQANYGEYQST
+469 TGYNQVNYGEYQST
-483 TNTNYDTQNFANIEI
+483 TYTNYDTQNFANIEI

-516 LKNEHEQIHN
+516 LKNEHEQIYN
-526 KLITLSSQV
+526 QLISLSSQV
-535 NSYKNQLELLE
+535 NSYKNLLELLE
-546 KEKTSSELSS
+546 KEKASSELSS

-569 ELKSLRSEASDVT
+569 ELKSLRSEASNVT

-620 LSGLKNQLDEL
+620 LSGLKTQLDEL
-631 NSLKAQVSQI
+631 NSLKAQVNQI
-641 NSVRMNDL
+641 NSIRMNDL
-649 NMLREKVDKLFTS
+649 NMLREKVDKLFSS
-662 KFNTESS
+662 KFNIENN
-669 EKEILKQKVE
+669 EKEILKQKVD

-707 KRQHIFQDKTQNIT
+707 KRRHIFQDKTQNIT
-721 VKGDIIHSIDELEL
+721 VKGDIIHSIEELEL

-759 DKAQAFHEKCDEAQ
+759 DKAKAFHEKCDDAQ
-773 STLVLVETD
+773 STLVLIETD

-799 EEKKDA
+799 QEKKDE
-805 DAFVFSLDK
+805 DAFVFSLNK

-846 HAFTKGGTTYE
+846 NAFTNGGTTYE

-874 KNFNVKEIEVYEV
+874 KSFNVKEIEVYEV
-887 IA
+887 IV

>member
-9 KLDNY
+9 TLDNY

-20 FGNSIKIVLK
+20 FGNSIKIVCK
-30 NSLEPASEHTRSFT
+30 NSLEPTSEHTRSFT
-44 LEDFRKIDNLF
+44 LEDIRKIDHAF
-55 NTIQNLEQIIHLIDS
+55 NSIQNLEQIIYLIDV
-70 GFKNKLVKVV
+70 GFKNKMVKVV
-80 EVGASIRIVTQ
+80 EVGASIRIVIQ
-91 VFKHGVPHQ
+91 VVLHGVPHQ
-100 VDFPISEK
+100 VDFPITEK
-108 GAFTFTKSST
+108 GDFTFTKSST
-118 NKLITRKTT
+118 NKLITTKTT

-137 SNEIDPRFSIE
+137 SNEIDPRFSTE

-181 NLNTTKID
+181 NLNKTKID
-189 LDKIQIPPIEQTSNV
+189 LDKIPIPPIEQTSKV
-204 NLGAD
+204 NLGTYVP
-209 ILSTAQNN
+209 STMQNY
-217 NIQEASTQLNIEEY
+217 NIQETPTQLNFEEY
-231 KATSTPEITTQD
+231 KTTSTPEITTQD

-253 QATTSTQNITTQDT
+253 QATSI
-267 TAQFNYGEY
+267 
-276 QATTSTPEITTQDTT
+276 
-291 AQLNLGEYQATS
+291 
-303 TPEIT
+303 
-308 TQDTSAQFNFGEYKS
+308 
-323 TSTTEITTQDTSAQ
+323 
-337 FNFGEYQATSS
+337 
-348 TPEITTQD
+348 PEITTQD

-385 FGEYQATSTPEITT
+385 FGEYQATST
-399 QDTSAQFNFG
+399 
-409 EYKSTSTTE
+409 TE
-418 MTTQYNVANTFESN
+418 MTTQYNVTNTFESN
-432 PISVPVETGV
+432 PISVPVKTGV
-442 GQTTTTTT
+442 AQTTTTTTT
-450 TNTYSA
+450 TNTYSP

-469 TGYNQANYGEYQST
+469 TGYNQVNYGEYQST
-483 TNTNYDTQNFANIEI
+483 TYTNYDTQNFANIEI

-526 KLITLSSQV
+526 KLISLSSQV

-569 ELKSLRSEASDVT
+569 ELKSLRSEASNVT

-620 LSGLKNQLDEL
+620 LSGLKTQLDEL
-631 NSLKAQVSQI
+631 NSLKAQVNQI
-641 NSVRMNDL
+641 NSIRMNDL
-649 NMLREKVDKLFTS
+649 NMLREKVDKLFSS
-662 KFNTESS
+662 KFNNENN
-669 EKEILKQKVE
+669 EKEILKQKVD

-707 KRQHIFQDKTQNIT
+707 KRRHIFQDKTQNIT
-721 VKGDIIHSIDELEL
+721 VKGDIIHSIEELEL

-759 DKAQAFHEKCDEAQ
+759 DKAKAFHEKCDDAQ
-773 STLVLVETD
+773 STLVLIETD

-799 EEKKDA
+799 QEKKDE

-846 HAFTKGGTTYE
+846 NAFTNGGTTYE

-874 KNFNVKEIEVYEV
+874 KSFNVKEIEVYEV
-887 IA
+887 IV